1 MMMNN
6 NGILLTNT
14 EAREGT
20 REKVTLV
27 SRKHPLHFL
36 GIEKWAEMVSVT
48 GLKNKITNELVN

>member
-14 EAREGT
+14 EPREGT

-27 SRKHPLHFL
+27 SRKHPLYFL
-36 GIEKWAEMVSVT
+36 GIRKRGRDGAGDRIKTSN
-48 GLKNKITNELVN
+48 NK

>member
-6 NGILLTNT
+6 NDILLTNT

-27 SRKHPLHFL
+27 SRKHPPYFL
-36 GIEKWAEMVSVT
+36 GIEKWAEMVPVT